1 MESAPSFHPLDYV
14 FILRRRFWWLVV
26 PVVLAVVVGIALVQ
40 FLPRTYKGTATL
52 GISLAAISPEL
63 LSNMARVPADER
75 ARNISQVL
83 YSPTVLQRVVREQG
97 LDKEMALEAAMNE
110 VKSRIEVMVPKP
122 SPNMPPASMD
132 QFFLSA
138 TDDTPRGAQRLTN
151 RLADVFVQESSRKRE
166 VRAEETSA
174 FLGKQLETSQARLSE
189 LEARLRVA
197 KESFMG
203 ALPEQTNANLTMA
216 TGLQQQLETTAN
228 TMRGEQDRL
237 SMVER
242 QIDAMK
248 QGAQVELL
256 PGAPMTG
263 SAAAVRV
270 VQLERELAVALG
282 NYTDKHPEV
291 VRLKEELAMARATAE
306 AEKAR
311 PEADRL
317 AGLSVDPAYRSLLAD
332 RERVRLRMRDLER
345 QDQQLR
351 TQIAMY
357 RTRVESAPRVEQ
369 QIATLQRE
377 YELERQQ
384 YAELTSKKRN
394 AEISENLIRNNG
406 TEEFTVLSHATL
418 PLEPF
423 SPNMQRLLV
432 VAILLGVCLGGG
444 LAVARE
450 YLDRSIHDAR
460 ALNDIDLPVLG
471 EIPRIA
477 SQV

>member
-1 MESAPSFHPLDYV
+1 
-14 FILRRRFWWLVV
+14 
-26 PVVLAVVVGIALVQ
+26 
-40 FLPRTYKGTATL
+40 
-52 GISLAAISPEL
+52 
-63 LSNMARVPADER
+63 
-75 ARNISQVL
+75 
-83 YSPTVLQRVVREQG
+83 
-97 LDKEMALEAAMNE
+97 
-110 VKSRIEVMVPKP
+110 
-122 SPNMPPASMD
+122 
-132 QFFLSA
+132 
-138 TDDTPRGAQRLTN
+138 
-151 RLADVFVQESSRKRE
+151 
-166 VRAEETSA
+166 
-174 FLGKQLETSQARLSE
+174 
-189 LEARLRVA
+189 
-197 KESFMG
+197 
-203 ALPEQTNANLTMA
+203 
-216 TGLQQQLETTAN
+216 
-228 TMRGEQDRL
+228 
-237 SMVER
+237 
-242 QIDAMK
+242 
-248 QGAQVELL
+248 
-256 PGAPMTG
+256 
-263 SAAAVRV
+263 
-270 VQLERELAVALG
+270 
-282 NYTDKHPEV
+282 
-291 VRLKEELAMARATAE
+291 MARATAE

-377 YELERQQ
+377 YELEKQQ